1 MQRNGSWLTLLGA
14 ICVSLLPSISATT
27 QISDPNL
34 ETIRQFNIVLT
45 DNTKVNDLFCCMG
58 TSAQI
63 LSTAQYKCF
72 EHQTLDMGNAPGSR
86 RMGIQFCHHLPGFN
100 PDEAVA
106 AFKDSCSKASG
117 EVISPDEGQCPQIWP
132 NYKDDYKK
140 PAPAPAPDAPPQ
152 KSGTPDPKSGTLA
165 SKPNASGKGTND
177 KDGFKA
183 QGTFHYSLVDHS
195 ITGALAC
202 CKASNAPIVTPQKYK
217 CAQRK
222 VTNSAFMRQC
232 AKVLPTITNSKKLQG
247 YTTIDGGD
255 DTIVDE
261 KTKQQCSAMWT
272 NSISYTYGFC
282 QLDYDQAADEAIKAF
297 GDDCEAKGGE
307 SKDPHIGMCLW
318 NVDDAAADSST
329 G

>member
-14 ICVSLLPSISATT
+14 ICASLLPSISAGT

-34 ETIRQFNIVLT
+34 AVIRQFNIVLT
-45 DNTKVNDLFCCMG
+45 DNTKVYDLFCCMG
-58 TSAQI
+58 TPTELA
-63 LSTAQYKCF
+63 STDKYRCF
-72 EHQTLDMGNAPGSR
+72 EHQALQMGLAPGSR
-86 RMGIQFCHHLPGFN
+86 RMGIQYCHHLPGST
-100 PDEAVA
+100 PDEALD
-106 AFKDSCSKASG
+106 AFKGSCSKAGG
-117 EVISPDEGQCPQIWP
+117 EFINPDQGQCPQVWP

-140 PAPAPAPDAPPQ
+140 PAPAPAPAVPAA
-152 KSGTPDPKSGTLA
+152 KTGKPDPA
-165 SKPNASGKGTND
+165 SANPNDSGKSTND
-177 KDGFKA
+177 KDGFKV

-195 ITGALAC
+195 ITSALAC

-232 AKVLPTITNSKKLQG
+232 ANVLPTITNSKKLQG
-247 YTTIDGGD
+247 YTTIDGAD
-255 DTIVDE
+255 DIIVDE

-272 NSISYTYGFC
+272 NAISYTYGFC

-297 GDDCEAKGGE
+297 GDDCAAKGGE
-307 SKDPHIGMCLW
+307 SKDPHTGMCLW